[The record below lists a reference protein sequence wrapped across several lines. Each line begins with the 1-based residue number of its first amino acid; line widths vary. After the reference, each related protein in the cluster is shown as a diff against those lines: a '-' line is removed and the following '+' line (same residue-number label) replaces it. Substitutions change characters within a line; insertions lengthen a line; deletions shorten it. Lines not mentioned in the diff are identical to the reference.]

1 MFSDLGWAVLQLAAV
16 AGLGS
21 RALSLLRIPRYPTE
35 TVWIFLSVSL
45 GYLLQSWL
53 LFFLG
58 LAGLFSFP
66 AAIAVMAGG
75 ILIADRHWI
84 TVTRTVAGQFTD
96 PVRSLLLLGLL
107 AALTLYV
114 IEGLAPP
121 TDADTNGYHLSIPR
135 QFAEAGGIFAIPRAI
150 DGLAPL
156 LVQTGYLPPLLA
168 GGIGAATAW
177 YALAGFLGGL
187 SVYPLMRRFLPITP
201 SLLGALLAA
210 TTPAVVYGAT
220 SGQVETRIMLFV
232 TACLISW
239 LEYRRTGSTAWLI
252 LAGLFCGA
260 YAGSKYL
267 GLFFGATM
275 CVLLIATCRLKS
287 PKALLLFVLSA
298 AVAGGQWYGW
308 NWHVTGDP
316 VFPALTGLLA
326 GGGEP
331 FWDSGYA
338 ERLKEGII
346 SGERTVDRT
355 LLWWLAYPFVT
366 TFGGPAGFE
375 AGRTGLGP
383 AMLLALPFAVTG
395 WWLARRAEQARP
407 VIGEAF
413 QLLAAAGLFYSIWW
427 WFGETQRI
435 RHLVPVYPLIIT
447 ALFGL
452 AALNPRVFRVRQP
465 LLSGLTLLLVIQFG
479 GFLLHASVPARTV
492 IGAQSAHDYRKQQI
506 VGYEA
511 VEWFNRNA
519 PGDAVLLL
527 LERRNNAY
535 IGRPYFRTNPDLEK
549 LVDTASAN
557 ASPARFIKQAA
568 GLGTTHLL
576 VIWNNN
582 VATGLANGKVRFRP
596 DIGMAAP
603 VSNFDLFAYRLVEN
617 NCASIVH
624 ASETRRGFS
633 RTLGGG
639 GRREIAAVLEFSYD
653 RCPYPTQVRP
663 GGWRRPN

>member
-1 MFSDLGWAVLQLAAV
+1 MMADLGWAVLQCLAV

-21 RALSLLRIPRYPTE
+21 RALRLAPVPAFPGLSSRL
-35 TVWIFLSVSL
+35 FLAFSL
-45 GYLLQSWL
+45 GYLLQGW
-53 LFFLG
+53 LFFLLG
-58 LAGLFSFP
+58 LAGLYS
-66 AAIAVMAGG
+66 AWTAISVMIAGVALTDTRLVAELRH
-75 ILIADRHWI
+75 ISADRP
-84 TVTRTVAGQFTD
+84 GLL
-96 PVRSLLLLGLL
+96 RSLLLLL
-107 AALTLYV
+107 AVTALALYV

-187 SVYPLMRRFLPITP
+187 SVYPLMRRFLPVTP

-239 LEYRRTGSTAWLI
+239 LEYRRTGSTAWLV

-267 GLFFGATM
+267 GLFFGAAM
-275 CVLLIATCRLKS
+275 CVLLIVTCRLKS

-316 VFPALTGLLA
+316 VFPALTGLLP

-331 FWDSGYA
+331 FWDAGYA

-383 AMLLALPFAVTG
+383 AMLLALPFAVAG
-395 WWLARRAEQARP
+395 WWLARRAAPSRP

-413 QLLAAAGLFYSIWW
+413 QLLAAAGLFYTIWW

-435 RHLVPVYPLIIT
+435 RHLVPIYPLIIT

-452 AALNPRVFRVRQP
+452 AALTPRAFRARQP
-465 LLSGLTLLLVIQFG
+465 LLSCLVLLLVIQFG

-492 IGAQSAHDYRKQQI
+492 IGAQSADDYRKQQI

-511 VEWFNRNA
+511 IEWFNSNA
-519 PGDAVLLL
+519 PADAVLLL

-549 LVDTASAN
+549 LVDTASPD
-557 ASPARFIKQAA
+557 ASPDRFVGQAA
-568 GLGTTHLL
+568 RLGASHLL
-576 VIWNNN
+576 VIWHSNA
-582 VATGLANGKVRFRP
+582 VTGIHDGAVRFRT
-596 DIGMAAP
+596 DIGEEIP
-603 VSNFDLFAYRLVEN
+603 VSNFDMIAYRLVEN
-617 NCASIVH
+617 GCARILH

-639 GRREIAAVLEFSYD
+639 GRSEVAAILEFRYD
-653 RCPYPTQVRP
+653 RCPYPAQFTP
-663 GGWRRPN
+663 GGWRRAG